1 MAPALSTSSAEVGLD
16 WKGDDVT
23 IGDVLNALNE
33 ARRKFAYASRA
44 EGEDHPHPRNCVMSL
59 IAVAPDEKREA
70 FALQAAMDIAT
81 HHPSLA
87 IVIRDQPN
95 IRQGLI
101 RATVS
106 AHPVSGPFNKP
117 APCELVTLHV
127 HGGAGSHLDALID
140 PLLVSGVP
148 TYLWW
153 LGTPDFGSEELHDA
167 VKICDALVLDSS
179 TFARPYASFMGLADV
194 VERGHKRLGLAD
206 FQWVRLTP
214 WREGIAQFFA
224 TSDRTALMQSINE
237 VGIDYSGQGRG
248 NRVAASLLIGWIA
261 DALGWKLQRAVSGS
275 GGVVSVMFQADG
287 GHSVD
292 VAFRSVPRAHLAEG
306 EIAAVRVAGMAQGS
320 SFKFSIE
327 RDPDRE
333 RHGEGG
339 EFRRVHPTGGED
351 EAGMEI
357 ASRRA
362 EKHRDVVTKNL
373 DSLHHTATGDAPGE
387 SVPQQPTVLP
397 RERRR
402 ADTADVMLTRI
413 DIGDAQT
420 LRHVQR
426 VQSMGESGMLLELL
440 SNGARD
446 PVYNRALARAA
457 ELMRK
462 L

>member
-1 MAPALSTSSAEVGLD
+1 MAPPLSTVAPPELD

-33 ARRKFAYASRA
+33 ARRKFAYAARS
-44 EGEDHPHPRNCVMSL
+44 EGDDHPHPRNCVMTL
-59 IAVAPDEKREA
+59 IAVAPDEKRED
-70 FALQAAMDIAT
+70 FALRSAMDIAT

-127 HGGAGSHLDALID
+127 HGGAGSHLDALVD

-153 LGTPDFGSEELHDA
+153 LGTPEFGSEELHDA
-167 VKICDALVLDSS
+167 VKICDALVIDSS
-179 TFARPYASFMGLADV
+179 TFERPYQSFIGLANLVD
-194 VERGHKRLGLAD
+194 RSHKRLGVAD

-214 WREGIAQFFA
+214 WRETIAQFFA
-224 TSDRTALMQSINE
+224 TSDRTELMRSISE
-237 VGIDYSGQGRG
+237 VGIDYAGEGRG
-248 NRVAASLLIGWIA
+248 NRVAAALLLGWLA
-261 DALGWKLQRAVSGS
+261 SALDWKLQRAVAGT
-275 GGVVSVMFQADG
+275 GGVVSAIYQADG
-287 GHSVD
+287 WRTVE
-292 VAFRSVPRAHLAEG
+292 VAFRSVPRSHLVGG
-306 EIAAVRVAGMAQGS
+306 EISSVRIAGAAPS
-320 SFKFSIE
+320 TSFKFSIE

-339 EFRRVHPTGGED
+339 EFRRVHTTGGED

-357 ASRRA
+357 ARRRA
-362 EKHRDVVTKNL
+362 EKHRDVVTNNRE
-373 DSLHHTATGDAPGE
+373 SLHHTNTGDPPGE
-387 SVPQQPTVLP
+387 SVPAQPTVLP
-397 RERRR
+397 TERRR
-402 ADTADVMLTRI
+402 ADTSDVMLTKI
-413 DIGDAQT
+413 DIGDART

-426 VQSMGESGMLLELL
+426 VPEMSEAAMLLELL
-440 SNGARD
+440 SGRARD
-446 PVYNRALARAA
+446 QVYNRALGRAA